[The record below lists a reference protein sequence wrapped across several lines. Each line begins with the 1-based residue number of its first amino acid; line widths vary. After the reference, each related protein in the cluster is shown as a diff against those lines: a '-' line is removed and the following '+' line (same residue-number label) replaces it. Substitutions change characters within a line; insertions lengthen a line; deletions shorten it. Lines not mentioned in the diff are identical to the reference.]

1 MQVIWSIHLLFVTLV
16 TLLKASKPR
25 ASTLD
30 SGNARNA
37 CIQIVHRETR
47 RNGKRA
53 IPRSA
58 WHRIGSFYIITK
70 PLTGNLKQVY
80 ASVLHVRVLGT
91 LLEVSHKDYTID
103 ITASGKR
110 SNNKPYIALNEG
122 LKGML
127 YANSTVH
134 VCVREEGGSWVC
146 VSYRKADGV

>member
-1 MQVIWSIHLLFVTLV
+1 MHAYKLCTERQGETAKEQSLALL
-16 TLLKASKPR
+16 
-25 ASTLD
+25 
-30 SGNARNA
+30 
-37 CIQIVHRETR
+37 
-47 RNGKRA
+47 
-53 IPRSA
+53 
-58 WHRIGSFYIITK
+58 GSFYIITK

-134 VCVREEGGSWVC
+134 VCVREEGGS
-146 VSYRKADGV
+146 